1 MERSEIK
8 TLFEQLKAGKKEY
21 FSRFYTL
28 TKRSVYFTV
37 RKYSRDEFFIEDV
50 MQDAYISFLNNMPYL
65 ITITKNKALDAVRK
79 DSKTDKSVEIEDLP
93 ISKTDE
99 YSTDFPLLDKCRSV
113 LDDEEYFILENIA
126 IIGYTQTEVAKM
138 LGKPISTVNYEYK
151 TILKKLRKINKEAYR

>member
-1 MERSEIK
+1 M
-8 TLFEQLKAGKKEY
+8 
-21 FSRFYTL
+21 
-28 TKRSVYFTV
+28 

-50 MQDAYISFLNNMPYL
+50 MQDAYISFLNNMQSIDGDPLPYL

>member
-50 MQDAYISFLNNMPYL
+50 MQDAYISFLNNMQSIDGDPLPYL

-99 YSTDFPLLDKCRSV
+99 
-113 LDDEEYFILENIA
+113 
-126 IIGYTQTEVAKM
+126 
-138 LGKPISTVNYEYK
+138 
-151 TILKKLRKINKEAYR
+151 